1 MMETLPPNTCTR
13 FINAKVKRNDER
25 GISGKMIFILFNMS
39 NDVLLRIPNMG
50 TNYSQHG
57 NKLFPTWECF
67 IPSVGK
73 TIGSLAY

>member
-1 MMETLPPNTCTR
+1 MMETRPPNISTR

-25 GISGKMIFILFNMS
+25 GISSKRIFILFNMS
-39 NDVLLRIPNMG
+39 NDVLLRIPNLG
-50 TNYSQHG
+50 KSYSQRG
-57 NKLFPTWECF
+57 NKLFPTWERF